1 MKYVLLPFIAWVVAG
16 SLKFTINALR
26 FGKHARAMI
35 GYGGFPS
42 THTTIVSSAVFLVG
56 LTEGFQTPVFSMG
69 LAFLLLVVIDAHG
82 LRNKVGM
89 QAQILNKL
97 QNDVPL
103 RESMGHRWYEII
115 GGLCVGFILA
125 FCASKLNY

>member
-1 MKYVLLPFIAWVVAG
+1 MKYILLPFIAWGFAG
-16 SLKFTINALR
+16 GLKFSINTIR
-26 FGKHARAMI
+26 FGKNAKKMI

-56 LTEGFQTPVFSMG
+56 LTEGFNTPIFSMG

-89 QAQILNKL
+89 QAKILNNI
-97 QNDVPL
+97 QNDIML
-103 RESMGHRWYEII
+103 RESMGHKWYEII
-115 GGLCVGFILA
+115 GGLLVGFILA
-125 FCASKLNY
+125 LAASNLAI